1 MDNTSIKEKNAYK
14 TLTKDDRLFNRN
26 FLLLWQGQLVSRL
39 GTQVYSIVIALWLK
53 HTLEASGS
61 AGSLVGSFF
70 MLSAIPMVLF
80 SAFGGAVADR
90 FSRKKIIL
98 FGDVISGIIVT
109 ALGIFLLYTQAAN
122 SLAIGAVFIVG
133 ISLSTIGA
141 FFGPAISA
149 SVPDMVP
156 EDKLPAANSMGQLSQ
171 KISVFFGQGLGVP
184 LMHLLGLPLLVI
196 INGITY
202 LVSAF
207 SESFITIPQIIPDKM
222 KNYKEYYLVF
232 KTDLQEGIHY
242 IWKNSGLKKLL
253 LSSIILNFM
262 TMPIIIL
269 LMFYVED
276 FLGASSNWYGFLL
289 AIYGIGALAG
299 FTGAGII
306 NAKGRKR
313 TRLLITFML
322 MEPLGY
328 ILMTYADSPFQ
339 AAALFFMGGM
349 FNGFVMVNIT
359 TILQLTTPSN
369 IRGRVFGALTTISAS
384 TAPFGMGLGGFL
396 YDLLDQNI
404 ALIYI
409 SSGVLMFLLVTFF
422 AFSKDFRNFIAF
434 DLQEEEPD
442 GFSYNMRYLKENE
455 VVMTQ
460 KELYLE
466 SQIQKPRSEL

>member
-1 MDNTSIKEKNAYK
+1 MEKTSLEQKKQTESLSKDN
-14 TLTKDDRLFNRN
+14 RLFNKN

-98 FGDVISGIIVT
+98 YGDIFSGLIVT
-109 ALGIFLLYTQAAN
+109 TLGIFLFYSQAEN
-122 SLAIGAVFIVG
+122 SIAIGAVFVVG

-156 EDKLPAANSMGQLSQ
+156 EHKLPAANSMGQLSQ
-171 KISVFFGQGLGVP
+171 KISVFFGQSLGVP
-184 LMHLLGLPLLVI
+184 LMHFFGLPLLVI

-202 LVSAF
+202 LISAL
-207 SESFITIPQIIPDKM
+207 SESFITIPQIIPEKM
-222 KNYKEYYLVF
+222 KGYREYYQVF
-232 KTDLQEGIHY
+232 KDDLKEGLQY
-242 IWKNSGLKKLL
+242 IWKNAGLRKLL
-253 LSSIILNFM
+253 FSSVILNFL

-289 AIYGIGALAG
+289 AIYGIGALTG
-299 FTGAGII
+299 FTGAGLIKL
-306 NAKGRKR
+306 KGRRR
-313 TRLLITFML
+313 TYSLITFML
-322 MEPLGY
+322 LEPLGY
-328 ILMTYADSPFQ
+328 IFMTYATSPFQ
-339 AAALFFMGGM
+339 AAGMFFVGGM
-349 FNGFVMVNIT
+349 LNGFVMVNIT

-369 IRGRVFGALTTISAS
+369 IRGRVFGALTTIAAS

-409 SSGVLMFLLVTFF
+409 SSGSLMFLMVASF

-434 DLQEEEPD
+434 DLEEEEPS
-442 GFSYNMRYLKENE
+442 GFTYKMRYLEEKEILL
-455 VVMTQ
+455 TQ
-460 KELYLE
+460 KEIYLE
-466 SQIQKPRSEL
+466 YQIQKPRSEL

>member
-1 MDNTSIKEKNAYK
+1 MGNNSITQPKQTKSLAKE
-14 TLTKDDRLFNRN
+14 DRLFNRN

-98 FGDVISGIIVT
+98 FGDIFSGIIVT
-109 ALGIFLLYTQAAN
+109 TLGLFLFYSQAK
-122 SLAIGAVFIVG
+122 SSIAIAAVFIVG

-156 EDKLPAANSMGQLSQ
+156 EHKLPAANSMGQLSQ

-196 INGITY
+196 INGVTY

-207 SESFITIPQIIPDKM
+207 SESFITIPQIIPEKM
-222 KNYKEYYLVF
+222 KGYGEYYRAF
-232 KTDLQEGIHY
+232 KNDLKEGVHY
-242 IWKNSGLKKLL
+242 IWKNAGLKKLL
-253 LSSIILNFM
+253 FSSVILNFL

-276 FLGASSNWYGFLL
+276 FLGVSSNWYGFLL
-289 AIYGIGALAG
+289 AIYGIGALTG
-299 FTGAGII
+299 FTGAGVIKL
-306 NAKGRKR
+306 KGRRR
-313 TRLLITFML
+313 TRVLISFML
-322 MEPLGY
+322 MEPMGY
-328 ILMTYADSPFQ
+328 ILMTYTASPFQ
-339 AAALFFMGGM
+339 AAGLFFIGGM

-396 YDLLDQNI
+396 YDMLDHNI

-409 SSGVLMFLLVTFF
+409 SSGILMLLLVASF

-434 DLQEEEPD
+434 DLEEEEPS
-442 GFSYNMRYLKENE
+442 GFTYNLRYLKENE
-455 VVMTQ
+455 IKMTQ
-460 KELYLE
+460 KEVYLE
-466 SQIQKPRSEL
+466 YQIQKPRSEL

>member
-1 MDNTSIKEKNAYK
+1 MDNTSVKEKNLHK
-14 TLTKDDRLFNRN
+14 TLAKDDRLFNRN

-39 GTQVYSIVIALWLK
+39 GTQVYSIIIALWLK

-98 FGDVISGIIVT
+98 FGDVISGTIVT
-109 ALGIFLLYTQAAN
+109 ALGLFLLYSQASN
-122 SLAIGAVFIVG
+122 SLAVGAVFIVG

-184 LMHLLGLPLLVI
+184 LMNLLGLPLLVI

-202 LVSAF
+202 LLSAF

-222 KNYKEYYLVF
+222 KNYREYYQVF
-232 KTDLQEGIHY
+232 KTDLQEGVRY

-253 LSSIILNFM
+253 LSSIIMNFM

-299 FTGAGII
+299 FSGAGIVRV
-306 NAKGRKR
+306 KGRKR

-328 ILMTYADSPFQ
+328 ILMTYVASPFQ
-339 AAALFFMGGM
+339 AAGLFFLGGM

-359 TILQLTTPSN
+359 TILQLTTPST

-409 SSGVLMFLLVTFF
+409 GAGTLMFLLVASV

-434 DLQEEEPD
+434 DLEEEEPV
-442 GFSYNMRYLKENE
+442 GFTYNMRYLKEDE

-466 SQIQKPRSEL
+466 YQIQKPRSEL